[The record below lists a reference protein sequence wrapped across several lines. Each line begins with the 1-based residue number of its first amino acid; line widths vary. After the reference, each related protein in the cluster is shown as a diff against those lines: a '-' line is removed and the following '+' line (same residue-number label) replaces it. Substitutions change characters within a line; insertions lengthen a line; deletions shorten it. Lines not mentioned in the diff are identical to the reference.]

1 MELKG
6 LEHMADEVFAYDDLK
21 EDFAY
26 GHIPP
31 EKRQYYIAQGLAAGR
46 AAAVQY
52 EGCDLAALL
61 AADGVTLCRVTAPS
75 RIGLHAQICY
85 TGDKKQIDLCA
96 ATAKELSEVMADTPY
111 PVSQTQVEQL
121 FLAHEFYHWLEYSAG
136 VATDEKV
143 EPARFRLFGLFER
156 KMAVRRTG
164 EIAAFA
170 FAKQWCKLPVHPK
183 AMDYLLLCQKQGK
196 TQAQAEEQF
205 HRMEQEYQAA
215 CVTVLQTE
223 KGEQR

>member
-1 MELKG
+1 MELQG
-6 LEHMADEVFAYDDLK
+6 LERMADEVFAYDDLK

-31 EKRQYYIAQGLAAGR
+31 EKKQYYIAQGLAAGR

-61 AADGVTLCRVTAPS
+61 AADGVVIRKVTAPS

-85 TGDKKQIDLCA
+85 TGDKKQIDLFV
-96 ATAKELSEVMADTPY
+96 ATAKELSEVMAATPY
-111 PVSQTQVEQL
+111 PVPQPQIEQL
-121 FLAHEFYHWLEYSAG
+121 FLAHEFYHWFEYSTG
-136 VATDEKV
+136 VATDETV

-196 TQAQAEEQF
+196 TPAQAAAQF
-205 HRMEQEYQAA
+205 CRLQQEYDAA
-215 CVTVLQTE
+215 CPTAQQTE
-223 KGEQR
+223 KGEHR